1 MESKLADRLEKAWL
15 KPKSL
20 PIAFALIV
28 IAYFGLVSVLS
39 ALDGVTLTK
48 EDYHM
53 WAIVAF
59 VAWCLYVGVCLFKCR
74 LPRAK
79 KNCVAVLFCIEAES
93 EKLFA
98 TARSKLVSNFQSS
111 LEHNAKIRFKALC
124 VPKER
129 VAKYDLKQDKDCLKL
144 LCKTHS
150 VLLVQVRYTADDVDD
165 SGNFKLAV
173 CYGVRHPEIDED
185 VEKVLSND
193 MAQLG
198 APIRSQRFEKKNAID
213 VFDFTTQALVFAC
226 QYIMGFA
233 VLLARDGQ
241 NAVTLLLQARK
252 IVEMNEGGYFDVGNL
267 LQLVDDRLFWAYSL
281 SAVIS
286 LRNFQSEH
294 SIAHLQSM
302 DENLELSNRIHPD
315 TYAYYTG
322 KAYVLVA
329 LYKDG
334 QTAKKCI
341 ERCKEINQNSDWL
354 YSEAFLSAYL
364 GKKAG
369 IVMSKYMRA
378 FTEPYPNLVELLD
391 YIEFVLEREPDKITL
406 HLAAAMIY
414 SKTGDSILTRQ
425 HLAIYLKNA
434 PQLDRRTSEKIDN
447 LMQSTVCDIECSQNC
462 INCSHS
468 EAG

>member
-1 MESKLADRLEKAWL
+1 MESKLADCLEKAWL
-15 KPKSL
+15 KPKSI

-28 IAYFGLVSVLS
+28 AAYLAIFS
-39 ALDGVTLTK
+39 ALGAFDGVTLTK
-48 EDYHM
+48 EHYHIG
-53 WAIVAF
+53 AIVAF
-59 VAWCLYVGVCLFKCR
+59 VVWCLYIGVCLFKYR

-111 LEHNAKIRFKALC
+111 LEHNAKIRFKAFC

-173 CYGVRHPEIDED
+173 CYGVRHPEIDKD

-198 APIRSQRFEKKNAID
+198 APIRNQRFEKKNAID

-226 QYIMGFA
+226 QYILGFA
-233 VLLARDGQ
+233 VLLAGDGQ
-241 NAVTLLLQARK
+241 NAITLLLQARR
-252 IVEMNEGGYFDVGNL
+252 IVEMNEGGYFDTRNL
-267 LQLVDDRLFWAYSL
+267 LQLVDDRLFSAYNL
-281 SAVIS
+281 SIVAH
-286 LRNFQSEH
+286 LRNFQSNH
-294 SIAHLQSM
+294 SIAHLQEM
-302 DENLELSNRIHPD
+302 EKNLELANRIHPN
-315 TYAYYTG
+315 TYAYNIG
-322 KAYVLVA
+322 KAYVLVC
-329 LYKDG
+329 LHKDG
-334 QTAKKCI
+334 QGAKKCI
-341 ERCKEINQNSDWL
+341 EKCKEINQNSDWL

-369 IVMSKYMRA
+369 IVVSKYIKA
-378 FTEPYPNLVELLD
+378 FTKPYPNLVELLD
-391 YIEFVLEREPDKITL
+391 YLEFVLEREPDKITL

-425 HLAIYLKNA
+425 HLSIYLKNA
-434 PQLDRRTSEKIDN
+434 PQLDRRTSEKIDQ
-447 LMQSTVCDIECSQNC
+447 LMQSTVCDIECNQNC
-462 INCSHS
+462 ITCSYS
-468 EAG
+468 KVG